1 MGDIVEEDRTTQG
14 IQAAIEFR
22 YGELLLMYAEAK
34 YELNGT
40 LSQADVD
47 LTINALRER
56 AGYDFNKYP
65 TARLIVGNE
74 PTDPRLDK
82 IYAEKLDYK
91 ISPLLR
97 EIRRERRV
105 EMADREPSLRRF
117 DALESGQAIDSS
129 ITWYEI
135 HDCSG
140 FI

>member
-105 EMADREPSLRRF
+105 EMAIENRRYE
-117 DALESGQAIDSS
+117 DLMALESGQAIDSS